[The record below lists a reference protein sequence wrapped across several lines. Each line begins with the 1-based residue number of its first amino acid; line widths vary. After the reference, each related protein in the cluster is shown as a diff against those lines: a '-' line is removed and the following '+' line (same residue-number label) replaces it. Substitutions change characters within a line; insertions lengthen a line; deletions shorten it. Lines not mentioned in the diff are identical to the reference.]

1 MNKLKHDNQCTKI
14 EQTARSSV
22 LGKISRA
29 FRYRLPRLQETVLY
43 LRYRHIRSQFG
54 SVRYHLEFVAEG
66 GSILTVEDK
75 KGLGK
80 VVENKDAPAVW
91 KRTKLDMTNL

>member
-1 MNKLKHDNQCTKI
+1 MY
-14 EQTARSSV
+14 
-22 LGKISRA
+22 G
-29 FRYRLPRLQETVLY
+29 TVPTYY

-75 KGLGK
+75 EGLGK
-80 VVENKDAPAVW
+80 MVDNKDVPAIW
-91 KRTKLDMTNL
+91 KRTKPGMTKTMMETWFSTNAETDWKSFF